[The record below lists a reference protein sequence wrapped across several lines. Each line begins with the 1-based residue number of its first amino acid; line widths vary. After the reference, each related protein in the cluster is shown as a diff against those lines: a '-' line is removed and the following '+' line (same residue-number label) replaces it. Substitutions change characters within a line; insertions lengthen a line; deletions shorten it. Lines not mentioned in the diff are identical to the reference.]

1 MPDLHISNMCLD
13 SAMDNYPTYN
23 LLKDRHIHAFID
35 LNAKCGRPKSI
46 PDNILIRTELLSA
59 NRENAW
65 LPMAMTKP
73 VVVFYGDVLMVKTT
87 VLNVSTIVGGL
98 LTPTSFKKVKCFIIL

>member
-1 MPDLHISNMCLD
+1 MLLLTLTLSVV
-13 SAMDNYPTYN
+13 ARN
-23 LLKDRHIHAFID
+23 LFRITF
-35 LNAKCGRPKSI
+35 
-46 PDNILIRTELLSA
+46 ILIRTELLSA

-65 LPMAMTKP
+65 IQMAMTKP

>member
-1 MPDLHISNMCLD
+1 MLLLTLTLSVV
-13 SAMDNYPTYN
+13 ARN
-23 LLKDRHIHAFID
+23 LFRITF
-35 LNAKCGRPKSI
+35 
-46 PDNILIRTELLSA
+46 ILIRTELLSA

-73 VVVFYGDVLMVKTT
+73 VVVFYGDVLMVKAT